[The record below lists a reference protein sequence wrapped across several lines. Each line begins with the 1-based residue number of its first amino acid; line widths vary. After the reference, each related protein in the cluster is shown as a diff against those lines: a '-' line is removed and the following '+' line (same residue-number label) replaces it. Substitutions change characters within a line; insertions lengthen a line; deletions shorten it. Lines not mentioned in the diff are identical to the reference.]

1 MYQYF
6 ISHHYLRENKKLDVV
21 NKHMNNILVLMRIGL
36 LLLEACSL
44 SIEIIPPINLVKV
57 NSMIGNGKQV
67 STV

>member
-1 MYQYF
+1 
-6 ISHHYLRENKKLDVV
+6 
-21 NKHMNNILVLMRIGL
+21 MNNILVLMRIGL